1 MSWSWRFAI
10 LALLALTTSA
20 RAQETEAPAPEP
32 KPFRFGGEIKFNFRH
47 STAVDSDEYG
57 EETVSAGHSLEL
69 QNVALKG
76 EGDLVSGVSAKFDIH
91 LLDLYNRNPTTAD
104 DRVFVR
110 EAWITF
116 HSDGDTPREDEESRF
131 FVLIGQAPRFSKQR
145 FRRLE
150 SYGLWGTAVGRFE
163 ERQVQAGGAIG
174 GHAYWRASVASANAL
189 FLRDPNALA
198 GDNGINPQSDHVNAA
213 LHTGFPILYDAK
225 ASDLNFTKPAQ
236 WGIGGGAR
244 WVTQA
249 HERDDDGSSGS
260 AGNGQVAQA
269 NTTTDSRVDVLGWY
283 FRRKLDDTT
292 PIRGSQLPGDLALL
306 FGSAL
311 PVVAGDTDKIEWGA
325 NLEVARGG
333 LRLFAQGV
341 HQSIAGLVRRGYE
354 IEAAYVIDTHGL
366 FLLGES
372 PALNWIQPVVR
383 ISSIDNRFALP
394 DADEERVPLASLAWN
409 WRKYDLGVRIGIVRN
424 IDLTAEFNRN
434 TIIVEPGE
442 TLHPDE
448 ALITLRI
455 GF

>member
-1 MSWSWRFAI
+1 MSWRFAI
-10 LALLALTTSA
+10 VGWLALTTTA
-20 RAQETEAPAPEP
+20 WAQEAST
-32 KPFRFGGEIKFNFRH
+32 PFRFGGEVKFNFRH
-47 STAVDSDEYG
+47 STAVDADEYD
-57 EETVSAGHSLEL
+57 EETVAPGNSLEL
-69 QNVALKG
+69 SNVALKG
-76 EGDLVSGVSAKFDIH
+76 EGDLASGVSAKFEIH
-91 LLDLYNRNPTTAD
+91 LLDLYNRNPTTTD

-110 EAWITF
+110 EAWIKF
-116 HSDGDTPREDEESRF
+116 HSDGDTPREDDESRF

-236 WGIGGGAR
+236 WGVGGGAR
-244 WVTQA
+244 WVTKA
-249 HERDDDGSSGS
+249 HERDEDGTSDAAGTP
-260 AGNGQVAQA
+260 AGNAAGNAAQTNA
-269 NTTTDSRVDVLGWY
+269 TTDSRVDVLGWY

-292 PIRGSQLPGDLALL
+292 PIRGSLLPGDLALL

-311 PVVAGDTDKIEWGA
+311 PVVAGDKDKTEWGA
-325 NLEVARGG
+325 NLELARGG

-409 WRKYDLGVRIGIVRN
+409 WRKYDIGVRVGIVRN

-434 TIIVEPGE
+434 TMIVEPGE